1 MFDIKELEK
10 IIGMNK
16 KQALRWASKNR
27 LVVTIFEKTENRET
41 WDLGQEID
49 DGEDY
54 DWRDFARVVIDNN
67 GLVISYSMND

>member
-16 KQALRWASKNR
+16 KQVMKWAGKNR
-27 LVVTIFEKTENRET
+27 LVVTIFEKTENSEI

-54 DWRDFARVVIDNN
+54 DWREFATVVIGNN
-67 GLVISYSMND
+67 NLVIAYGLND